1 MGMVDSPY
9 SVLKKTPARY
19 RTVHFQQMKDAG
31 GKFAMLTCY
40 DALTAAI
47 FDEAGIETLL
57 IGDSLG
63 NVVQG
68 QSSTLGVTM
77 EDMITFS
84 KAVVAGTDR
93 AFVVADLPFGS
104 YEASVEQAVASGIRL
119 VKETGIS
126 AIKME
131 GGVEYA
137 PHIQALTAAGV
148 AVIAH
153 TGFTPQSEHVLG
165 GFRVQGREDDATQR
179 MVQEAQVL
187 QDAGATM
194 LLMEM
199 VPADVAAA
207 VDEALTIPTIGIG
220 AGNGTTGQV
229 LVWQDAFGLNRGRVP
244 SFVKRFAEVGDALSD
259 AAKQY
264 REEVL
269 KAEFPDDEHS
279 F

>member
-1 MGMVDSPY
+1 MVDSPY

-19 RTVHFQQMKDAG
+19 RTVHFQQIKEAG

-47 FDEAGIETLL
+47 FDDAGIETLL

-68 QSSTLGVTM
+68 QQSTLGVTM

-84 KAVVAGTDR
+84 KAVVAGTER
-93 AFVVADLPFGS
+93 ALVVADLPFGS

-119 VKETGIS
+119 VKESGIS
-126 AIKME
+126 AIKIE
-131 GGVEYA
+131 GGIEYA
-137 PHIQALTAAGV
+137 PHIKALTAAGV

-165 GFRVQGREDDATQR
+165 GFRVQGREADAAQQ
-179 MVQEAQVL
+179 MIEEALVL
-187 QDAGATM
+187 QDAGAVM

-199 VPADVAAA
+199 VPAEVAAA
-207 VDEALTIPTIGIG
+207 VDGALTIPTIGIG
-220 AGNGTTGQV
+220 AGNETTGQV
-229 LVWQDAFGLNRGRVP
+229 LVWQDAFGLNRGRIP
-244 SFVKRFAEVGDALSD
+244 SFVKPFAQVGQVLSD

-264 REEVL
+264 RDEVL
-269 KAEFPDDEHS
+269 KSEFPDDEHS

>member
-1 MGMVDSPY
+1 MVDSPY

-19 RTVHFQQMKDAG
+19 RSVHFQQIKDAG

-40 DALTAAI
+40 DATTAQI
-47 FDEAGIETLL
+47 FDHAGIETLL

-68 QSSTLGVTM
+68 QNSTLGVTM
-77 EDMITFS
+77 DDMITFS
-84 KAVVAGTDR
+84 KAVVAGTER
-93 AFVVADLPFGS
+93 AFVLADLPFGS
-104 YEASVEQAVASGIRL
+104 YEASVEQAVESGIQL

-126 AIKME
+126 AVKME
-131 GGVEYA
+131 GGIEYA

-148 AVIAH
+148 AVVAH

-165 GFRVQGREDDATQR
+165 GYRVQGRDADASTR
-179 MVQEAQVL
+179 MVEEALVL
-187 QDAGATM
+187 QDAGAMM

-199 VPADVAAA
+199 VPAEVAAA
-207 VDEALTIPTIGIG
+207 VDQALTIPTVGIG

-244 SFVKRFAEVGDALSD
+244 SFVKNYADVGQVLSD
-259 AAKQY
+259 AAQQY
-264 REEVL
+264 REDVL
-269 KAEFPDDEHS
+269 QAKFPNDDHS

>member
-1 MGMVDSPY
+1 MVDTPY
-9 SVLKKTPARY
+9 SVLKTPKRY
-19 RTVHFQQMKDAG
+19 RTVHFQQIKDAD

-40 DALTAAI
+40 DAMTAKI
-47 FDEAGIETLL
+47 FDDAGIETLL

-68 QSSTLGVTM
+68 QSSTLSVTL

-84 KAVVAGTDR
+84 KAVVSGTER
-93 AFVVADLPFGS
+93 ALVLADLPFGS
-104 YEASVEQAVASGIRL
+104 YEASVEQAVTSGIRL
-119 VKETGIS
+119 IKETGIS
-126 AIKME
+126 AVKME
-131 GGVEYA
+131 GGVEYV

-148 AVIAH
+148 PVIAH

-165 GFRVQGREDDATQR
+165 GYRVQGREDDAATQ
-179 MVQEAQVL
+179 MVNEALAL
-187 QDAGATM
+187 QDAGAVM

-199 VPADVAAA
+199 VPTDVAAA

-220 AGNGTTGQV
+220 AGNATTGQV
-229 LVWQDAFGLNRGRVP
+229 LVWQDAFGLGQGRVP
-244 SFVKRFAEVGDALSD
+244 SFVKQYAKVGEVLSD

-269 KAEFPDDEHS
+269 KAQFPDTDHS

>member
-1 MGMVDSPY
+1 
-9 SVLKKTPARY
+9 
-19 RTVHFQQMKDAG
+19 
-31 GKFAMLTCY
+31 MLTCY
-40 DALTAAI
+40 DATTAAI
-47 FDEAGIETLL
+47 FDDAGIETLL

-68 QSSTLGVTM
+68 QNSTLGVTM

-84 KAVVAGTDR
+84 KAVVAGTER
-93 AFVVADLPFGS
+93 ALVLADLPFGS

-126 AIKME
+126 AVKME
-131 GGVEYA
+131 GGIEYV

-148 AVIAH
+148 AVVAH

-165 GFRVQGREDDATQR
+165 GYRVQGRDDDAATD
-179 MVQEAQVL
+179 MVNEALAL
-187 QDAGATM
+187 QDAGAVM

-199 VPADVAAA
+199 VPAEVAAA
-207 VDEALTIPTIGIG
+207 VDQALSIPTVGIG
-220 AGNGTTGQV
+220 AGNATTGQV

-244 SFVKRFAEVGDALSD
+244 SFVKQYADVGQVLSD

-264 REEVL
+264 REDVL
-269 KAEFPDDEHS
+269 KAQFPDDEHS

>member
-19 RTVHFQQMKDAG
+19 RTVHFQQMKEAG

-187 QDAGATM
+187 QEAGATM

-199 VPADVAAA
+199 VPAEVAAA
-207 VDEALTIPTIGIG
+207 VDQALTIPTIGIG
-220 AGNGTTGQV
+220 AGSGTTGQV

>member
-1 MGMVDSPY
+1 MVESPY

-19 RTVHFQQMKDAG
+19 RTVHFQQIKDAG

-40 DALTAAI
+40 DALTAQI
-47 FDEAGIETLL
+47 FDGAGIETLL

-68 QSSTLGVTM
+68 QHSTLGVTL

-93 AFVVADLPFGS
+93 AFVLADLPFGS
-104 YEASVEQAVASGIRL
+104 YEASVQQAVESGIRL

-126 AIKME
+126 AVKME

-148 AVIAH
+148 VVVAH

-165 GFRVQGREDDATQR
+165 GYRVQGRGADAATA
-179 MVQEAQVL
+179 MIEEALVLQEA
-187 QDAGATM
+187 GAAM

-199 VPADVAAA
+199 VPADVATA
-207 VDEALTIPTIGIG
+207 VDKALTIPTVGIG
-220 AGNGTTGQV
+220 AGHGTTGQV

-244 SFVKRFAEVGDALSD
+244 SFVKQYADVGEVLTQ
-259 AAKQY
+259 AATQY
-264 REEVL
+264 RADVL
-269 KAEFPDDEHS
+269 SSAFPDEDHS

>member
-19 RTVHFQQMKDAG
+19 RTVHFQQIKDAG

-47 FDEAGIETLL
+47 FDDAGIETIL

-68 QSSTLGVTM
+68 KQSTLSVTM

-84 KAVVAGTDR
+84 KAVVAGTER
-93 AFVVADLPFGS
+93 ALVVADLPFGS

-131 GGVEYA
+131 GGIEYA
-137 PHIQALTAAGV
+137 PHIKALTAAGV

-165 GFRVQGREDDATQR
+165 GYRVQGREDDATQQ
-179 MVQEAQVL
+179 MVDEARVL
-187 QDAGATM
+187 QDAGAVM

-199 VPADVAAA
+199 VPAEVAAA
-207 VDEALTIPTIGIG
+207 VDEALAIPTIGIG

-244 SFVKRFAEVGDALSD
+244 SFVKQYAEVGQVLSD

-264 REEVL
+264 REDVL
-269 KAEFPDDEHS
+269 KAEFPDKDHS

>member
-1 MGMVDSPY
+1 MVDNPY

-19 RTVHFQQMKDAG
+19 RTVHFQQIKDAG

-40 DALTAAI
+40 DAMTANI
-47 FDEAGIETLL
+47 FDDAGIETLL

-68 QSSTLGVTM
+68 QNSTLGVTM

-84 KAVVAGTDR
+84 KAVVAGTQR
-93 AFVVADLPFGS
+93 AFVLADLPFGS
-104 YEASVEQAVASGIRL
+104 YEESVEQAVHSGVRL

-126 AIKME
+126 AVKME
-131 GGVEYA
+131 GGIEYV

-148 AVIAH
+148 AVVAH

-165 GFRVQGREDDATQR
+165 GFRVQGRQDDAAQQ
-179 MVQEAQVL
+179 MVTEALALQE
-187 QDAGATM
+187 AGATM
-194 LLMEM
+194 LLMEL

-207 VDEALTIPTIGIG
+207 VDAALTIPTVGIG
-220 AGNGTTGQV
+220 AGADTTGQV
-229 LVWQDAFGLNRGRVP
+229 LVWQDAFGLNQQRVP
-244 SFVKRFAEVGDALSD
+244 SFVKQYADMRQVLSD
-259 AAKQY
+259 AAHAY
-264 REEVL
+264 RDDVL
-269 KAEFPDDEHS
+269 QMAFPDDEHS

>member
-1 MGMVDSPY
+1 MVDTPY
-9 SVLKKTPARY
+9 SVLKTPKRY
-19 RTVHFQQMKDAG
+19 RTVHFQQIKDAD

-40 DALTAAI
+40 DAMTAKI
-47 FDEAGIETLL
+47 FDDAGIETLL

-68 QSSTLGVTM
+68 QRSTLSVTL

-84 KAVVAGTDR
+84 KAVVSGTER
-93 AFVVADLPFGS
+93 ALVLADLPFGS
-104 YEASVEQAVASGIRL
+104 YEASVEQAVTSGIRL
-119 VKETGIS
+119 IKETGIS
-126 AIKME
+126 AVKME

-148 AVIAH
+148 PVIAH

-165 GFRVQGREDDATQR
+165 GYRVQGREDDAATQ
-179 MVQEAQVL
+179 MVNEALAL
-187 QDAGATM
+187 QDAGAVM

-199 VPADVAAA
+199 VPTDVAAA

-220 AGNGTTGQV
+220 AGNATTGQV
-229 LVWQDAFGLNRGRVP
+229 LVWQDAFGLGQGRVP
-244 SFVKRFAEVGDALSD
+244 SFVKQYAKVGEVLSD

-269 KAEFPDDEHS
+269 QAQFPDTDHS

>member
-1 MGMVDSPY
+1 MVDSPY
-9 SVLKKTPARY
+9 SVLKKTPPRY
-19 RTVHFQQMKDAG
+19 RTVHFQQIKDAG

-40 DALTAAI
+40 DASTARI
-47 FDEAGIETLL
+47 FDEAGIETIL

-68 QSSTLGVTM
+68 QHSTLGVTM

-93 AFVVADLPFGS
+93 AFVLADLPFGS
-104 YEASVEQAVASGIRL
+104 YEASVEQAVGSGIRL

-126 AIKME
+126 AVKME

-148 AVIAH
+148 AVVAH

-165 GFRVQGREDDATQR
+165 GFRVQGREADATTR
-179 MVQEAQVL
+179 MVEEALVL
-187 QDAGATM
+187 QDAGAAM

-199 VPADVAAA
+199 VPANVAQA
-207 VDEALTIPTIGIG
+207 VDEALTIPTVGIG
-220 AGNGTTGQV
+220 AGHHTTGQV
-229 LVWQDAFGLNRGRVP
+229 LVWQDAFGLNQGRVP
-244 SFVKRFAEVGDALSD
+244 SFVKKYADVGQVLSD
-259 AAKQY
+259 AAKRF
-264 REEVL
+264 REDVL
-269 KAEFPDDEHS
+269 TSAFPDEDHS

>member
-1 MGMVDSPY
+1 MVDSPY

-19 RTVHFQQMKDAG
+19 RTVHFQQIKDAG

-47 FDEAGIETLL
+47 FDDAGIETLL

-104 YEASVEQAVASGIRL
+104 YEESVAQAVASGIRL

-165 GFRVQGREDDATQR
+165 GFRVQGREEDATQR
-179 MVQEAQVL
+179 MVQEAQVI

-199 VPADVAAA
+199 VPANVAAA

-244 SFVKRFAEVGDALSD
+244 SFVKRFAEVGDVLSD
-259 AAKQY
+259 ATKQF

-269 KAEFPDDEHS
+269 KTEFPDDEHS

>member
-9 SVLKKTPARY
+9 SVLHQTPARY
-19 RTVHFQQMKDAG
+19 RTVHFQQIKDAG

-47 FDEAGIETLL
+47 FDDAGIETLL

-68 QSSTLGVTM
+68 QGSTLGVTLD
-77 EDMITFS
+77 DMITFS
-84 KAVVAGTDR
+84 KAVVAGTKR
-93 AFVVADLPFGS
+93 AFVMADLPFGS

-165 GFRVQGREDDATQR
+165 GYRVQGREEDATQR
-179 MVQEAQVL
+179 MIDEALVL
-187 QDAGATM
+187 QDAGAAM

-199 VPADVAAA
+199 VPAKVATA
-207 VDEALTIPTIGIG
+207 VDQALSIPTVGIG
-220 AGNGTTGQV
+220 AGHGTTGQV
-229 LVWQDAFGLNRGRVP
+229 LVWQDAFGLNRGRIP
-244 SFVKRFAEVGDALSD
+244 SFVKQYADVGQVLSD

-264 REEVL
+264 RADVL
-269 KAEFPDDEHS
+269 QAQFPDDEHS

>member
-1 MGMVDSPY
+1 MVDSPY
-9 SVLKKTPARY
+9 SVLKKTPTRY
-19 RTVHFQQMKDAG
+19 RSVHFQQIKDAG

-40 DALTAAI
+40 DAMTAHI
-47 FDEAGIETLL
+47 FDEAGVETLL

-63 NVVQG
+63 NVIQG

-84 KAVVAGTDR
+84 KAVVAGTQR
-93 AFVVADLPFGS
+93 AFVLADLPFGS
-104 YEASVEQAVASGIRL
+104 YEASVEQAVESGIRL

-126 AIKME
+126 AVKME
-131 GGVEYA
+131 GGVAYA

-148 AVIAH
+148 AVVAH

-165 GFRVQGREDDATQR
+165 GYRVQGREADATNR
-179 MVQEAQVL
+179 MVEEALVL
-187 QDAGATM
+187 QDAGAMM

-207 VDEALTIPTIGIG
+207 VDKALTIPTVGIG

-244 SFVKRFAEVGDALSD
+244 SFVKKYADVGQVLSD
-259 AAKQY
+259 AARQY
-264 REEVL
+264 RQDVL
-269 KAEFPDDEHS
+269 KAEFPDDDHS

>member
-1 MGMVDSPY
+1 MVETPY
-9 SVLKKTPARY
+9 SVLKKVPHRY
-19 RTVHFQQMKDAG
+19 RTVHFQQIKEAG
-31 GKFAMLTCY
+31 GKFSMLTCY
-40 DALTAAI
+40 DASTAAI
-47 FDEAGIETLL
+47 FDDAGIETLL

-68 QSSTLGVTM
+68 QDSTLGVTM

-84 KAVVAGTDR
+84 KAVVAGTNR
-93 AFVVADLPFGS
+93 AFVLADLPFGS

-131 GGVEYA
+131 GGIEYV

-148 AVIAH
+148 AVVAH

-165 GFRVQGREDDATQR
+165 GYRVQGREDDAATQ
-179 MVQEAQVL
+179 MVQEALAL
-187 QDAGATM
+187 QDAGAMM

-199 VPADVAAA
+199 VPAEVAAA
-207 VDEALTIPTIGIG
+207 VEQALTIPTIGIG
-220 AGNGTTGQV
+220 AGNATTGQV

-244 SFVKRFAEVGDALSD
+244 SFVKQYANVGQVLSD

-264 REEVL
+264 REDVL
-269 KAEFPDDEHS
+269 KTQFPDEDHS

>member
-1 MGMVDSPY
+1 MVDSPY
-9 SVLKKTPARY
+9 TVLKKTPARY
-19 RTVHFQQMKDAG
+19 RTVHFQQIKDGG

-47 FDEAGIETLL
+47 FDDAGIETLL

-68 QSSTLGVTM
+68 QNSTLGVTLD
-77 EDMITFS
+77 DMITFS
-84 KAVVAGTDR
+84 KAVVAGTQR
-93 AFVVADLPFGS
+93 AFVLADLPFGS
-104 YEASVEQAVASGIRL
+104 YEASVEQAVTSGIRL

-126 AIKME
+126 AIKIE

-137 PHIQALTAAGV
+137 PHIKALTAAGV

-165 GFRVQGREDDATQR
+165 GFRVQGREDDAAQR
-179 MVQEAQVL
+179 MVDEALVLQEA
-187 QDAGATM
+187 GAAM

-207 VDEALTIPTIGIG
+207 VDQALTIPTVGIG
-220 AGNGTTGQV
+220 AGHDTTGQV

-244 SFVKRFAEVGDALSD
+244 SFVKQYGDVGQVLSD

-264 REEVL
+264 RDDVL
-269 KAEFPDDEHS
+269 QSKFPDDNHS

>member
-1 MGMVDSPY
+1 MVETPY
-9 SVLKKTPARY
+9 SVLKKVPHRY
-19 RTVHFQQMKDAG
+19 RTVHFQQIKEAG
-31 GKFAMLTCY
+31 GKFSMLTCY
-40 DALTAAI
+40 DASTAAI
-47 FDEAGIETLL
+47 FDNAGIETLL

-68 QSSTLGVTM
+68 QDSTLGVTM

-84 KAVVAGTDR
+84 KAVVAGTNR
-93 AFVVADLPFGS
+93 AFVLADLPFGS

-131 GGVEYA
+131 GGIEYV
-137 PHIQALTAAGV
+137 PHIQALAAAGV
-148 AVIAH
+148 AVVAH

-165 GFRVQGREDDATQR
+165 GYRVQGREDDAATQ
-179 MVQEAQVL
+179 MVQEALAL
-187 QDAGATM
+187 QDAGAMM

-199 VPADVAAA
+199 VPAEVAAA
-207 VDEALTIPTIGIG
+207 VEQALTIPTIGIG
-220 AGNGTTGQV
+220 AGNATTGQV

-244 SFVKRFAEVGDALSD
+244 SFVKQYANVGQVLSD

-264 REEVL
+264 REDVL
-269 KAEFPDDEHS
+269 KTQFPDEDHS

>member
-1 MGMVDSPY
+1 MGMVESPY

-19 RTVHFQQMKDAG
+19 RTVHFQQIKDAG

-47 FDEAGIETLL
+47 FDDAGVETLL

-68 QSSTLGVTM
+68 KNSTLSVTM

-84 KAVVAGTDR
+84 KAVVAGTNR
-93 AFVVADLPFGS
+93 AFVLADLPFGS
-104 YEASVEQAVASGIRL
+104 YEASVEQAVTSGIRL
-119 VKETGIS
+119 VKETGIA

-137 PHIQALTAAGV
+137 EHIKALTAAGV
-148 AVIAH
+148 PVVAH

-165 GFRVQGREDDATQR
+165 GYRVQGREDDAAQQ
-179 MVQEAQVL
+179 MVDEALAL
-187 QDAGATM
+187 QDAGAIM

-199 VPADVAAA
+199 VPAEVAAA
-207 VDEALTIPTIGIG
+207 VDQALTIPTVGIG
-220 AGNGTTGQV
+220 AGNATTGQV

-244 SFVKRFAEVGDALSD
+244 SFVKQYADVGQVLSD
-259 AAKQY
+259 AARQY
-264 REEVL
+264 REDVL
-269 KAEFPDDEHS
+269 QVKFPDSEHS

>member
-1 MGMVDSPY
+1 MGMVDTPY

-19 RTVHFQQMKDAG
+19 RTVHFQQIKEAG

-40 DALTAAI
+40 DAMTAAI
-47 FDEAGIETLL
+47 FDDAGMETLL

-84 KAVVAGTDR
+84 KAVVAGTKR
-93 AFVVADLPFGS
+93 AFVLADLPFGS
-104 YEASVEQAVASGIRL
+104 YEASVQQAVQSGVRL

-126 AIKME
+126 AIKIE

-137 PHIQALTAAGV
+137 PHIKALTAAGV
-148 AVIAH
+148 AVVAH

-165 GFRVQGREDDATQR
+165 GFRVQGRQDDAAQR
-179 MVQEAQVL
+179 MVEEALALQEA
-187 QDAGATM
+187 GAAM

-199 VPADVAAA
+199 VPADVAGA
-207 VDEALTIPTIGIG
+207 VDEALTIPTVGIG
-220 AGNGTTGQV
+220 AGNATTGQV
-229 LVWQDAFGLNRGRVP
+229 LVWQDAFGLSQGRVP
-244 SFVKRFAEVGDALSD
+244 SFVKQYANVGDVLSK
-259 AAKQY
+259 AATQF
-264 REEVL
+264 REDVL
-269 KAEFPDDEHS
+269 KAEFPDDDHS

>member
-1 MGMVDSPY
+1 M
-9 SVLKKTPARY
+9 
-19 RTVHFQQMKDAG
+19 
-31 GKFAMLTCY
+31 
-40 DALTAAI
+40 
-47 FDEAGIETLL
+47 ETLL

-63 NVVQG
+63 NVIQG

-84 KAVVAGTDR
+84 KAVVAGTQR
-93 AFVVADLPFGS
+93 AFVLADLPFGS
-104 YEASVEQAVASGIRL
+104 YEASVEQAVESGIRL

-126 AIKME
+126 AVKME
-131 GGVEYA
+131 GGVTYA

-148 AVIAH
+148 AVVAH

-165 GFRVQGREDDATQR
+165 GYRVQGREADATNR
-179 MVQEAQVL
+179 MVEEALVL
-187 QDAGATM
+187 QDAGAMM

-207 VDEALTIPTIGIG
+207 VDKALTIPTVGIG

-229 LVWQDAFGLNRGRVP
+229 LVWQDAFGLNRGHVP
-244 SFVKRFAEVGDALSD
+244 SFVKKYADVGQVLSD
-259 AAKQY
+259 AARQY
-264 REEVL
+264 RQDVL
-269 KAEFPDDEHS
+269 KAEFPDDDHS

>member
-1 MGMVDSPY
+1 MVDSPY
-9 SVLKKTPARY
+9 SVLKKTPTRY
-19 RTVHFQQMKDAG
+19 RSVHFQQIKDAG

-40 DALTAAI
+40 DAMTAHI
-47 FDEAGIETLL
+47 FDEAGVETLL

-63 NVVQG
+63 NVIQG

-84 KAVVAGTDR
+84 KAVVAGTQR
-93 AFVVADLPFGS
+93 AFVLADLPFGS
-104 YEASVEQAVASGIRL
+104 YEASVEQAVESGIRL

-126 AIKME
+126 AVKME
-131 GGVEYA
+131 GGVAYA

-148 AVIAH
+148 AVVAH

-165 GFRVQGREDDATQR
+165 GYRVQGREADATNR
-179 MVQEAQVL
+179 MVEEALVL
-187 QDAGATM
+187 QDAGAMM

-207 VDEALTIPTIGIG
+207 VDKALTIPTVGIG

-229 LVWQDAFGLNRGRVP
+229 LVWQDAFGLNRGHVP
-244 SFVKRFAEVGDALSD
+244 SFVKKYADVGQVLSD
-259 AAKQY
+259 AARQY
-264 REEVL
+264 RQDVL
-269 KAEFPDDEHS
+269 KAEFPDDDHS

>member
-1 MGMVDSPY
+1 MVDSPY

-19 RTVHFQQMKDAG
+19 RTVHFQQIKDAG

-47 FDEAGIETLL
+47 FDDAGIETIL

-68 QSSTLGVTM
+68 KPSTLGVTM

-84 KAVVAGTDR
+84 KAVVAGTER
-93 AFVVADLPFGS
+93 ALVVADLPFGS
-104 YEASVEQAVASGIRL
+104 YEASVEQAVTSGIRL

-126 AIKME
+126 AIKIE
-131 GGVEYA
+131 GGTEYA
-137 PHIQALTAAGV
+137 PHIKALTAAGV

-165 GFRVQGREDDATQR
+165 GYRVQGREDDAAQQ
-179 MVQEAQVL
+179 MVDEAEVL
-187 QDAGATM
+187 QDAGAVM

-199 VPADVAAA
+199 VPAEVAAA

-220 AGNGTTGQV
+220 AGSGTTGQV

-244 SFVKRFAEVGDALSD
+244 SFVKQYAEVGQVLSN

-264 REEVL
+264 REDVL
-269 KAEFPDDEHS
+269 KAEFPDEDHS

>member
-19 RTVHFQQMKDAG
+19 RTVHFQQIKDAG

-40 DALTAAI
+40 DALTASI
-47 FDEAGIETLL
+47 FDDAGIETLL

-68 QSSTLGVTM
+68 QHTTLGVTM

-93 AFVVADLPFGS
+93 AFVLADLPFGS
-104 YEASVEQAVASGIRL
+104 YEASVEQAVASGMRL

-137 PHIQALTAAGV
+137 PHIKALTAAGV
-148 AVIAH
+148 AVVAH

-165 GFRVQGREDDATQR
+165 GFRVQGRENDAAQQ
-179 MVQEAQVL
+179 MIDEALVL
-187 QDAGATM
+187 QDAGAAM

-207 VDEALTIPTIGIG
+207 VDQALSIPTVGIG
-220 AGNGTTGQV
+220 AGNATTGQV

-244 SFVKRFAEVGDALSD
+244 SFVKQFADVGQALSE

-264 REEVL
+264 REDVL
-269 KAEFPDDEHS
+269 KTEFPDDGHS

>member
-1 MGMVDSPY
+1 
-9 SVLKKTPARY
+9 
-19 RTVHFQQMKDAG
+19 
-31 GKFAMLTCY
+31 MLTCY
-40 DALTAAI
+40 DAMTAHI
-47 FDEAGIETLL
+47 FDEAGVETLL

-63 NVVQG
+63 NVIQG

-84 KAVVAGTDR
+84 KAVVAGTQR
-93 AFVVADLPFGS
+93 AFVLADLPFGS
-104 YEASVEQAVASGIRL
+104 YEASVEQAVESGIRL

-126 AIKME
+126 AVKME
-131 GGVEYA
+131 GGVTYA

-148 AVIAH
+148 AVVAH

-165 GFRVQGREDDATQR
+165 GYRVQGREADATNR
-179 MVQEAQVL
+179 MVEEALVL
-187 QDAGATM
+187 QDAGAMM

-207 VDEALTIPTIGIG
+207 VDKALTIPTVGIG

-244 SFVKRFAEVGDALSD
+244 SFVKKYADVGQVLSD
-259 AAKQY
+259 AARQY
-264 REEVL
+264 RQDVL
-269 KAEFPDDEHS
+269 KAEFPDDDHS

>member
-1 MGMVDSPY
+1 MVDNPY

-19 RTVHFQQMKDAG
+19 RTVHFQQIKDAG

-40 DALTAAI
+40 DAMTANI
-47 FDEAGIETLL
+47 FDDAGIETLL

-68 QSSTLGVTM
+68 QNSTLSVTM

-84 KAVVAGTDR
+84 KAVVAGTKR
-93 AFVVADLPFGS
+93 ALVLADLPFGS
-104 YEASVEQAVASGIRL
+104 YEESVEQAVRSGVRL

-131 GGVEYA
+131 GGIEYV

-148 AVIAH
+148 AVVAH

-165 GFRVQGREDDATQR
+165 GFRVQGREDDAAQQ
-179 MVQEAQVL
+179 MVSEALALQE
-187 QDAGATM
+187 AGATM
-194 LLMEM
+194 LLMEL

-207 VDEALTIPTIGIG
+207 VDAALTIPTVGIG
-220 AGNGTTGQV
+220 AGAGTTGQV
-229 LVWQDAFGLNRGRVP
+229 LVWQDAFGLNQQRVP
-244 SFVKRFAEVGDALSD
+244 SFVKQYADMRQVLSD
-259 AAKQY
+259 AAHAY
-264 REEVL
+264 RDDVL
-269 KAEFPDDEHS
+269 QMTFPDDGHS

>member
-1 MGMVDSPY
+1 MVDSPY
-9 SVLKKTPARY
+9 SVLKKTPTRY
-19 RTVHFQQMKDAG
+19 RSVHFQQIKDAG

-40 DALTAAI
+40 DAMTAHI
-47 FDEAGIETLL
+47 FDEAGVETLL

-63 NVVQG
+63 NVIQG

-84 KAVVAGTDR
+84 KAVVAGTQR
-93 AFVVADLPFGS
+93 AFVLADLPFGS
-104 YEASVEQAVASGIRL
+104 YEASVEQAVESGIRL

-126 AIKME
+126 AVKME
-131 GGVEYA
+131 GGVTYA

-148 AVIAH
+148 AVVAH

-165 GFRVQGREDDATQR
+165 GYRVQGREADATNR
-179 MVQEAQVL
+179 MVEEALVL
-187 QDAGATM
+187 QDAGAMM

-207 VDEALTIPTIGIG
+207 VDEALTIPTVGIG

-229 LVWQDAFGLNRGRVP
+229 LVWQDAFGLNRGHVP
-244 SFVKRFAEVGDALSD
+244 SFVKKYADVGQVLSD
-259 AAKQY
+259 AARQY
-264 REEVL
+264 RQDVL
-269 KAEFPDDEHS
+269 KAEFPDDDHS

>member
-19 RTVHFQQMKDAG
+19 RTVHFQQIKDAD

-47 FDEAGIETLL
+47 FDEAGIETIL

-68 QSSTLGVTM
+68 KQSTLSVTM

-84 KAVVAGTDR
+84 KAVVAGTER
-93 AFVVADLPFGS
+93 ALVVADLPFGS
-104 YEASVEQAVASGIRL
+104 YEASVEQAVNSGIRL

-126 AIKME
+126 AIKIE

-137 PHIQALTAAGV
+137 AHIEALTAAGV

-165 GFRVQGREDDATQR
+165 GYRVQGRQDDAAQQ
-179 MVQEAQVL
+179 MIEEAKAL
-187 QDAGATM
+187 QDAGAIM

-199 VPADVAAA
+199 VPAEVAAA

-229 LVWQDAFGLNRGRVP
+229 LVWQDAFGLNIGRVP
-244 SFVKRFAEVGDALSD
+244 SFVKKYAEVGQVLSD
-259 AAKQY
+259 AAQQY
-264 REEVL
+264 REDVL
-269 KAEFPDDEHS
+269 KAEFPNQDHS